1 MCEPASRVGSHLR
14 SAPNLTVVVTSG
26 TGGTGYLGV
35 QLAKAMGAARVVTA
49 TSGAAN
55 IALARALGADV
66 VVDYKVQDVI
76 ARPRDSGT
84 RILLLEPEKHSFL
97 RICYT

>member
-35 QLAKAMGAARVVTA
+35 QLAKAIQAGAPDKKLVTFA
-49 TSGAAN
+49 
-55 IALARALGADV
+55 
-66 VVDYKVQDVI
+66 K
-76 ARPRDSGT
+76 
-84 RILLLEPEKHSFL
+84 LLEGDAKVAALREKVKAYASTFGMPGKPFGKYNPEPKN
-97 RICYT
+97 